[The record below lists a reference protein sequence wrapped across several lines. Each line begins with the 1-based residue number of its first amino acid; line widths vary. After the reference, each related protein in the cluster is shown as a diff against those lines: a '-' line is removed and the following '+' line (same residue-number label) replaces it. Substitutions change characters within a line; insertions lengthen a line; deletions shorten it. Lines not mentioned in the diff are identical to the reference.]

1 MTEKYLVVIT
11 TILVVTQV
19 IRVTQNFIQL
29 SRQNKAIKRELD
41 RVGKITDEDIIIQ
54 KRFFR
59 IACEYLDERMTRM
72 SRNDKCTVSRHVTLR
87 E

>member
-29 SRQNKAIKRELD
+29 SRQNKAIKKEID
-41 RVGKITDEDIIIQ
+41 RVGKITDEDIMTQ

-59 IACEYLDERMTRM
+59 IACEYLNEKM
-72 SRNDKCTVSRHVTLR
+72 NQN